1 MPSRFRLCAS
11 AHGCA
16 SVRPSRALMRQRVAS
31 ARGAT
36 RVSRDSI
43 SCVRHSNADLAIGR
57 KGRSSYEERVR
68 HSVCHWGKN
77 CPPLLRARFLVFPPT
92 MLLPA
97 GQWPRG
103 RECDVRVRVREWR
116 ERRHT
121 EWKRILS
128 SDTRTCCPTKGSI
141 HRKDRAPVIVIHR
154 HGLDHGRSLELAL
167 GRQPPELRGR
177 KRSLTKKMAARAARC
192 SNTCIEPGD
201 TTPTFYKGP

>member
-77 CPPLLRARFLVFPPT
+77 CPPLLRARFL
-92 MLLPA
+92 LLFFQKSVKLCDSLRSWMYI
-97 GQWPRG
+97 GIPR
-103 RECDVRVRVREWR
+103 
-116 ERRHT
+116 
-121 EWKRILS
+121 RIDRIWAYTVPHQS
-128 SDTRTCCPTKGSI
+128 SRLLASLLKTSK
-141 HRKDRAPVIVIHR
+141 RAPK
-154 HGLDHGRSLELAL
+154 LLK
-167 GRQPPELRGR
+167 PPE
-177 KRSLTKKMAARAARC
+177 SLLAAQIFRC
-192 SNTCIEPGD
+192 G
-201 TTPTFYKGP
+201 